1 VLSVIQVL
9 EAELDELDAGEGML
23 LADGFEDAFVGF
35 ARRFGWHEPVA
46 VYDYTRCLE
55 ILVERDGMD
64 HLGASE
70 FFEFNVIGAW
80 VGDQTPI
87 FIVGAQLDA
96 VHEHYRLLADEEK
109 THGDDPIDELEL
121 P

>member
-1 VLSVIQVL
+1 MIEVL
-9 EAELDELDAGEGML
+9 ESDLGDLDGSEELL
-23 LADGFEDAFVGF
+23 LADGFEGAFVGF

-70 FFEFNVIGAW
+70 FLEFNVIGAW
-80 VGDQTPI
+80 VGEQTPI
-87 FIVGAQLDA
+87 FLVGSTLDSIHA
-96 VHEHYRLLADEEK
+96 GILGGE
-109 THGDDPIDELEL
+109 G
-121 P
+121 